1 MGKELVSR
9 EVSKEA
15 AAKAGSPEFQNRLLQ
30 LERLYVH
37 AHRKRFGEN
46 PDAVK
51 AFDLAFLAT
60 AAYDAGDTSANTVLN
75 WLEHEFPEDPDD
87 PPTSRSTAKPTNSG
101 G

>member
-9 EVSKEA
+9 EASKEA
-15 AAKAGSPEFQNRLLQ
+15 AAKAGSPEFQGRLIG
-30 LERLYVH
+30 LERLYIH

-46 PDAVK
+46 PDPVK

-60 AAYDAGDTSANTVLN
+60 ASYDAGDATANTVLER
-75 WLEHEFPEDPDD
+75 LEHEFPEDSDD
-87 PPTSRSTAKPTNSG
+87 PPCTPEPPRNG